1 MGHLTSCQVVALRC
15 VQPSSPQAIII
26 FLRAQTRRRTWI
38 IWFPVRQKKTF
49 CLQNIREQTSRRGR
63 SKGSQNDDYGLDP
76 AQDNLTMHKLLS
88 DTEAPVTQLAEES
101 FGSSLSKRPGLVW
114 QLSMM
119 RGGWTSGA
127 DNLPIT
133 REPSCSRLRAP
144 A

>member
-1 MGHLTSCQVVALRC
+1 MMIMG
-15 VQPSSPQAIII
+15 P
-26 FLRAQTRRRTWI
+26 
-38 IWFPVRQKKTF
+38 
-49 CLQNIREQTSRRGR
+49 
-63 SKGSQNDDYGLDP
+63 DP
-76 AQDNLTMHKLLS
+76 AQDNFTVHKLLS

-133 REPSCSRLRAP
+133 QRPSRSCLRAL